1 MRGQPRGRRRSGWR
15 SWGGGGGAQRTRT
28 RWRSLTSR
36 TRTLGRAPTQIN
48 EAVVVAVGAGGR
60 TRDGASIPMNVAVGD
75 KVMLP
80 EYGGQQVKLDEKEY
94 FLFRDEDILA
104 KLE

>member
-1 MRGQPRGRRRSGWR
+1 M
-15 SWGGGGGAQRTRT
+15 
-28 RWRSLTSR
+28 
-36 TRTLGRAPTQIN
+36 QIN
-48 EAVVVAVGAGGR
+48 EAVVVAAGAGGR
-60 TRDGASIPMNVAVGD
+60 TRDGTTLPLNVKVGD

-80 EYGGQQVKLDEKEY
+80 EYGGQQVKLDDKEY